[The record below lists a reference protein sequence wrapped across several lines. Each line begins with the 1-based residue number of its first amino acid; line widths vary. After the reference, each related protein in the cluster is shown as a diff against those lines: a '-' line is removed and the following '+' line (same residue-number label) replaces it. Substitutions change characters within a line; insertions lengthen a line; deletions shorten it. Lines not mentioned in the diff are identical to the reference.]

1 MTVAAEVP
9 NSQLSELTNRI
20 DALLSDRRT
29 MAQWWVQLVASLDE
43 LSAKVGSV
51 RHDLAGRRALAE
63 QIRLDAPHLYSRL
76 RKLDAE
82 QEVLEEDLVKAR
94 ILAGESA
101 GNDSRY
107 AEVAR
112 EVKDCLRRLRRLE
125 SRSNDVVLD
134 AYDRDIG
141 GE

>member
-1 MTVAAEVP
+1 MTVAAEVST
-9 NSQLSELTNRI
+9 SQLSALTARI
-20 DALLSDRRT
+20 DDLLSDRRT
-29 MAQWWVQLVASLDE
+29 MAQWWVQLVANLDE
-43 LSAKVGSV
+43 LTARVSSF
-51 RHDLAGRRALAE
+51 RSDLASRRALSE

-82 QEVLEEDLVKAR
+82 QEHLEEDLVRAR

-125 SRSNDVVLD
+125 ANSNGVLLD
-134 AYDRDIG
+134 AYERDMG